1 MSPIIG
7 IQNTTTVTR
16 NEGSEWDPDALAFIM
31 ATGIT
36 DPTEKIAINTLVI
49 DLKNE
54 GVWTKLQAIYPV
66 VGGTATTHKY
76 NLKDPQDLD
85 ASFRLTFNG
94 GWTHAA
100 TGMTPDGTTGFADT
114 HFNPNVDLL
123 SYTSGTIGVYSRTAN
138 ATDGVDIGCSDSPAD
153 LYIRPASVPIPP
165 NPAHT
170 FLYGRFSG
178 NAIDPGTITT
188 DGFIALTRGTSTSLN
203 CYQTGLDLDGTNTT
217 LMWSL
222 LLVNYSIYLG
232 ARNASGS
239 ADLFSDRELAF
250 GVIGPRLNGT
260 EHLDLYNAIQTYQTT
275 LGRQV

>member
-1 MSPIIG
+1 MKLGVS
-7 IQNTTTVTR
+7 NTIPNIV
-16 NEGSEWDPDALAFIM
+16 NLPGQGGSGLDPDALAFII

-36 DPTEKIAINTLVI
+36 DPTEQSAINTLVI
-49 DLKNE
+49 DLKN
-54 GVWTKLQAIYPV
+54 GGIWTKLQAIYPV

-85 ASFRLTFNG
+85 TSFRLTFGG

-123 SYTSGTIGVYSRTAN
+123 FYSSGTIGIYSRTAN
-138 ATDGVDIGCSDSPAD
+138 ATDGVDIGCNEIVAD
-153 LYIRPASVPIPP
+153 LYIRPASVTGTPP
-165 NPAHT
+165 RK
-170 FLYGRFSG
+170 FIYGRWWG
-178 NAIDPGTITT
+178 DAMNPLITT
-188 DGFIALTRGTSTSLN
+188 NGFIALTRGTTFALD
-203 CYQTGLDLDGTNTT
+203 CYKAGLPLLPTNTSAMFPSI
-217 LMWSL
+217 LI
-222 LLVNYSIYLG
+222 NYNIYLG
-232 ARNASGS
+232 ARNDTGT

-250 GVIGPRLNGT
+250 GVIGSRLNGT

>member
-1 MSPIIG
+1 MKLGVS
-7 IQNTTTVTR
+7 NTIPNIV
-16 NEGSEWDPDALAFIM
+16 NLLGQGGSGLDPDALAFII

-36 DPTEKIAINTLVI
+36 DPTEQSAINDLVI
-49 DLKNE
+49 DLKN
-54 GVWTKLQAIYPV
+54 GGIWTKLQAIYPV

-100 TGMTPDGTTGFADT
+100 TGMTPNGTTGFADT

-153 LYIRPASVPIPP
+153 LYIRPAS
-165 NPAHT
+165 ATHT
-170 FLYGRFSG
+170 FLYGRIG
-178 NAIDPGTITT
+178 PNTIATTITT
-188 DGFIALTRGTSTSLN
+188 DGFIALTRGTNIVLDS
-203 CYQTGLDLDGTNTT
+203 YQTGLPIPPTNTN
-217 LMWSL
+217 LMWTGIL
-222 LLVNYSIYLG
+222 INYNIYLG
-232 ARNASGS
+232 ARNAGGS

-250 GVIGPRLNGT
+250 GVIGPRLNLT

-275 LGRQV
+275 LSRQV